1 LGVRDRPDRSL
12 LIVFAVAG
20 ALSSGCG
27 RTGERALIVTTNDV
41 IAKTSPCGCHTPKG
55 GFARRAAFMDSVRAV
70 RNNRNAVLALDA
82 GGFFPVVEDERDAG
96 AFTLAAMARMGVA
109 AAGVGAND
117 LRFGYSYLREH
128 ARAAGVPLLAANL
141 ERRDTHA
148 SAFERWRLFHAGGVA
163 VGAFSLM
170 PESADL
176 GPARDTLVTTSAVNA
191 ARAAVDSLRAAGAA
205 VTVLLSQ
212 LGEPWGDSL
221 VARVP
226 GIDLIVRA
234 AAWCRSAPTGGGSGA
249 PSPSR
254 AAPRVGRWAWPRCAR
269 VRAAGRRGSMRAPS
283 CSVPSTRCSRPWPRA
298 SRRSRTP

>member
-1 LGVRDRPDRSL
+1 LGVRDRADRSL
-12 LIVFAVAG
+12 LIVFAVVG
-20 ALSSGCG
+20 TLSSGCG
-27 RTGERALIVTTNDV
+27 RSRERALIVTTNDV

-70 RNNRNAVLALDA
+70 RNNRDAVLALDA

-176 GPARDTLVTTSAVNA
+176 GPARDTLVAASPENA
-191 ARAAVDSLRAAGAA
+191 ARAAVDSLRAAGAQVISPALAARRA
-205 VTVLLSQ
+205 VGRQPGRARARDRPDRPGRRHGADPRRRAADRAHRRHRGRHPGLAGGRGRGAPGNARRVAAARCAHHRAR
-212 LGEPWGDSL
+212 
-221 VARVP
+221 ARVP
-226 GIDLIVRA
+226 D
-234 AAWCRSAPTGGGSGA
+234 
-249 PSPSR
+249 
-254 AAPRVGRWAWPRCAR
+254 
-269 VRAAGRRGSMRAPS
+269 AAGHAA
-283 CSVPSTRCSRPWPRA
+283 SVKAFEDS
-298 SRRSRTP
+298 